1 MTIRLQFN
9 KDLKW
14 TKALK
19 YMLADLKWCFRWYT
33 ELPVQGK
40 AAEAAA
46 GPSTACSMALP
57 LVSSACKPVVDC

>member
-9 KDLKW
+9 KDFKW

-33 ELPVQGK
+33 ELTVQGK

-57 LVSSACKPVVDC
+57 QVSSVCKPVLDF

>member
-9 KDLKW
+9 KDFKW

-33 ELPVQGK
+33 ELTVLGK

-57 LVSSACKPVVDC
+57 QVNSVCKLVLDC